1 MGALVG
7 FVSEDTENFLFRLTY
22 TQKNATAFGKMNQ
35 IYTESATKSIGISLN
50 PPLNRRE
57 FHIIRRKTDQNF
69 TESAAKST
77 RFSQNPSQNRPEFH
91 IIRRKIDRNFTESP
105 FRKVHFSA

>member
-7 FVSEDTENFLFRLTY
+7 FVSEDTQNFLFQLTY

-35 IYTESATKSIGISLN
+35 IYTESVAKSIGISRN
-50 PPLNRRE
+50 SPQ
-57 FHIIRRKTDQNF
+57 IRQ
-69 TESAAKST
+69 
-77 RFSQNPSQNRPEFH
+77 EFH
-91 IIRRKIDRNFTESP
+91 IIRRKIDENFTESP

>member
-7 FVSEDTENFLFRLTY
+7 FVSEDTENFLFLLTY

-35 IYTESATKSIGISLN
+35 TYTESVAKSIGISRN
-50 PPLNRRE
+50 PPQIRRE
-57 FHIIRRKTDQNF
+57 FHIIRHEID
-69 TESAAKST
+69 
-77 RFSQNPSQNRPEFH
+77 
-91 IIRRKIDRNFTESP
+91 KIFTESP